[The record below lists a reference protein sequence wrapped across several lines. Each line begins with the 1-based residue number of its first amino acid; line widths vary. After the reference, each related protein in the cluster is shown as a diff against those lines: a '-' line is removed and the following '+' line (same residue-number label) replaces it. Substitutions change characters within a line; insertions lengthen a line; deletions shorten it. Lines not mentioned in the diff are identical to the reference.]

1 MFFKMKKHLV
11 FALAFLLLLLVACQ
25 KDPDVGCDMPT
36 NDLALSRKLIVGTW
50 RWDRTVR
57 FFDTNQVIK
66 PLLMGDQVELIFKK
80 NGIVEY
86 YVGGRLNDT
95 SSYEIDVMKKYTL
108 FYADTTVNT
117 LYIRNLRSKTLPSM
131 QSLVPIRICN
141 DSLFLKYESF
151 RYHTGD
157 NYFYRIN

>member
-1 MFFKMKKHLV
+1 MKKHLI

-66 PLLMGDQVELIFKK
+66 PLLMSDQVELIFKK

-86 YVGGRLNDT
+86 YVGGRLSDT

-117 LYIRNLRSKTLPSM
+117 LHIRNLRSKTPSM